1 MIVVALKVVIH
12 SALLAI
18 ESCKAFFFLSLSFS
32 PEQLCE
38 NVSVL
43 CPAAVETANISTT
56 EKKVL
61 L

>member
-1 MIVVALKVVIH
+1 MIAVALKVVIH

-18 ESCKAFFFLSLSFS
+18 ESYKAAFFLFPPSNS
-32 PEQLCE
+32 E
-38 NVSVL
+38 NVAVL

-61 L
+61 F